1 MKKRRIATS
10 FVSSL
15 ISLIVLILLPK
26 EELIHTIWLMMKHR
40 DELPRLLPY
49 LWRAEPTRLLAV
61 GIFAVLL
68 LIFLISVLVF
78 ISSVRRAVRE
88 GLSRPEVMARSEQ
101 AVGCQHPAG
110 REKYLRQL
118 DEHLKS
124 GLIDKAEYKLL
135 RERYLRMDIDESLH

>member
-1 MKKRRIATS
+1 MRRKGSAVS
-10 FVSSL
+10 FTLFFMSL
-15 ISLIVLILLPK
+15 WIMILLPK
-26 EELIHTIWLMMKHR
+26 EELSFTLRLLLSHL
-40 DELPRLLPY
+40 DELPRALRF

-135 RERYLRMDIDESLH
+135 RERYLRMDIDERVH

>member
-1 MKKRRIATS
+1 MSCPVCCRICG
-10 FVSSL
+10 
-15 ISLIVLILLPK
+15 
-26 EELIHTIWLMMKHR
+26 
-40 DELPRLLPY
+40 
-49 LWRAEPTRLLAV
+49 RAEPTRLLAV

-88 GLSRPEVMARSEQ
+88 GLSRPEVLARSEQ
-101 AVGCQHPAG
+101 AVGCQHAAG

-118 DEHLKS
+118 DDHLKS

-135 RERYLRMDIDESLH
+135 RERYLRMDIDERAH